1 MMLLPFRNVTR
12 AAANDWLVSGA
23 PLMLGEALGQFTDLA
38 VVPDQ
43 RLTAAMR
50 RLGLALDASPDET
63 QLLRLAEATDG
74 WTAISG
80 NVIATGS
87 KLRISANALDV
98 PTATVISRAETDVDA
113 NADIRPAIDRLTVQ
127 LLGAVGVHGSSNL
140 VALTTR
146 SVDAY
151 RAYATGVGLVQR
163 GAFKRGSAA
172 LTEAVHL
179 DSSFALA
186 WSSLSFA
193 ALQAAGLSE
202 ILNPFGVA
210 ARAAEQAARH
220 SSGLSPRQAA
230 TVRILQAAFHA
241 DFTRSHRLADS
252 LVATDS
258 GDVTALMW
266 LGMVEML
273 DSRLDTTTT
282 PPSRAGSFNRSIAAM
297 KRVLDFDPSQLL
309 VYAFPATEYAFAAG
323 FMDGILGAR
332 RRPVGSLA
340 AEFLTKQDVPLEPL
354 LRDSIDFLTDS
365 ELAQLPAG
373 ELARDRLRAADAGAS
388 WVVQWLAASPNDPE
402 AHLWASRFEELL
414 GRYASSLEELNR
426 VFALGSESNVEN
438 LRARRMSLFELTG
451 QYQWAEALAD
461 SIVQAGGLRTAPLHP
476 GFDRSRAYVTAIFL
490 RSKQWDKVA
499 SLARLF
505 SAPATAV
512 DCRVIVRQLHGPV
525 FSVAAP
531 ELKAIADTVAAH
543 LDEVRS
549 LPELAAC
556 ADSLARAPR

>member
-23 PLMLGEALGQFTDLA
+23 PLMLGEALGQFTDLT

-43 RLTAAMR
+43 RLVAAMR
-50 RLGLALDASPDET
+50 RFGLALDASPDET
-63 QLLRLAEATDG
+63 QLLRLGEATDG

-98 PTATVISRAETDVDA
+98 PTATVISRAETEVDA
-113 NADIRPAIDRLTVQ
+113 NADVRPAMDRLTVQ
-127 LLGAVGVHGSSNL
+127 LLAAVGVHGSSDL

-151 RAYATGVGLVQR
+151 RAYATGLALVQR

-172 LTEAVHL
+172 LTEAVRL

-186 WSSLSFA
+186 WASLSFA
-193 ALQAAGLSE
+193 AVQAGGFSE

-210 ARAAEQAARH
+210 ARAAEQAVRH

-230 TVRILQAAFHA
+230 TMRILQAAFHA
-241 DFTRSHRLADS
+241 DFTRSRRLADS
-252 LVATDS
+252 LVATDP
-258 GDVTALMW
+258 GDVRALTW

-273 DSRLDTTTT
+273 DSRLDTTTI
-282 PPSRAGSFNRSIAAM
+282 PPTRAGSFNRSIAAM
-297 KRVLDFDPSQLL
+297 KRVLELDPSQLHL
-309 VYAFPATEYAFAAG
+309 YAFPATEYAFAAG

-332 RRPVGSLA
+332 RKPVGSMA
-340 AEFLTKQDVPLEPL
+340 AEFLTKQDLPLEAVM
-354 LRDSIDFLTDS
+354 RDSIEFLTDS
-365 ELAQLPAG
+365 ELARLPAG
-373 ELARDRLRAADAGAS
+373 ELARDRQRAADAGMG
-388 WVVQWLAASPNDPE
+388 WVGQWIAASPNDPE
-402 AHLWASRFEELL
+402 AHLWASRFEELR
-414 GRYASSLEELNR
+414 GNYAASLEELNR
-426 VFALGSESNVEN
+426 VLALGSESNLEN
-438 LRARRMSLFELTG
+438 LRARRLSLLELMG
-451 QYQWAEALAD
+451 QYQVAEALAD
-461 SIVQAGGLRTAPLHP
+461 SIVQAGGMRTAPLHP
-476 GFDRSRAYVTAIFL
+476 GFDRSRAYVTAVFL

-505 SAPATAV
+505 SAPATTV
-512 DCRVIVRQLHGPV
+512 DCRVIAGQLQSRM

-549 LPELAAC
+549 VPELAGC
-556 ADSLARAPR
+556 ADGLARAPR